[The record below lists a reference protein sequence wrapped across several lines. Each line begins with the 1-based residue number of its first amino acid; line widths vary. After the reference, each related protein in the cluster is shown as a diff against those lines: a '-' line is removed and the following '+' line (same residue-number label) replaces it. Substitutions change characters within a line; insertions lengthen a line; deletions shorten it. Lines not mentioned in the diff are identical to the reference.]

1 MNRDAYQNPLIT
13 RYASRDMSRIFS
25 DNFKFRTWR
34 RLWLLLAEAEQELGL
49 SITDEQL
56 EEMREHLDDI
66 DFEYAAK
73 KEEELRHDV
82 MAHIH
87 AFGKAAPSAMS
98 IIHLGATSAFVGD
111 NTDLIQAKEGLLL
124 VKKRLLKVMK
134 NLREFSC
141 EYREM
146 PTLVHPFSAGP
157 VDDSGKARGTVAP
170 GPLDG
175 LQAGGVAGL
184 PAPGPGRQGNHR
196 HPGQLP
202 EIV

>member
-25 DNFKFRTWR
+25 DNFKFHTWR

-87 AFGKAAPSAMS
+87 TFGKAAPSAMS

-134 NLREFSC
+134 NLR
-141 EYREM
+141 
-146 PTLVHPFSAGP
+146 
-157 VDDSGKARGTVAP
+157 
-170 GPLDG
+170 
-175 LQAGGVAGL
+175 
-184 PAPGPGRQGNHR
+184 
-196 HPGQLP
+196 
-202 EIV
+202 